1 MASKKRIRIT
11 VGKTSDGKPIMKNFY
26 GKSIKECNEKI
37 DAYKLELA
45 TGQKQEWDETIFK
58 SWADQWLNIY
68 KEKVVSSPTYYGYK
82 LCIDHLNDY
91 FGDYNI
97 RMIRAIDVQQFF
109 KLKADLSQ
117 SMVDKLRIT
126 LNAIF
131 ETAIE
136 NDFII
141 KNPMA
146 NIKQPKGKPTAPKR
160 PYTVAEYDIVVEY
173 AKTHP
178 EGLGAFIILKTGI
191 RKGELVGLNPAKD
204 IDFHKKLLTLHRV
217 ITDDTGTPKMKTTGK
232 SEKAMRAIPLDD
244 VFCDFLKD
252 DIRMYRDDYLF
263 KTRRDKIMGPRV
275 WANYHY
281 KKFKEDLK
289 IAHPEIPVLA
299 PHELRHTYGTVLYKS
314 GTDVFTLQK
323 LLGHASIETTTK
335 IYVHD
340 DVDDLIKNIRW
351 QIDPA
356 DKKDAEK
363 VAT

>member
-1 MASKKRIRIT
+1 MAYKKRIRIT
-11 VGKTSDGKPIMKNFY
+11 VGHTYDGEPIRKSFY
-26 GKSIKECNEKI
+26 GKSVKECNEKI
-37 DAYKLELA
+37 DAYKLEVA
-45 TGQKQEWDETIFK
+45 TEKKQEWDETLFE
-58 SWADQWLNIY
+58 SWADKWLNIY
-68 KEKVVSSPTYYGYK
+68 KENIVSDSTYYGYK

-97 RMIRAIDVQQFF
+97 RMIRAIDIQQFF
-109 KLKADLSQ
+109 KTKAEFSQ
-117 SMVDKLRIT
+117 SMVDKIRIT

-136 NDFII
+136 NDLFI

-146 NIKQPKGKPTAPKR
+146 NIKPKGKPALEKQ
-160 PYTVAEYDIVVEY
+160 PYTIDEYEVVVKY
-173 AKTHP
+173 AMTHP

-191 RKGELVGLNPAKD
+191 RKGELMGLNPAKD
-204 IDFHKKLLTLHRV
+204 IDFVKRLLSVNRV

-232 SEKAMRAIPLDD
+232 SEKALRVIPLDD
-244 VFCDFLKD
+244 VFCDFLKN

-263 KTRRDKIMGPRV
+263 KTHHGKIMGPRV

-281 KKFKEDLK
+281 KKYTDDLK
-289 IAHPEIPVLA
+289 IAHPELPLLS
-299 PHELRHTYGTVLYKS
+299 PHELRHTYGTILYKF

-340 DVDDLIKNIRW
+340 DVEDLVKNIRW
-351 QIDPA
+351 KIVPVEEDPG
-356 DKKDAEK
+356 KI